1 MPSRTAISF
10 VAATAAENWA
20 ASCCALRPAAVAC
33 SCFHRSAEIS
43 ATLVLISSFRAS
55 QAPLLSLALYPAN
68 PYASFAVLPLAS
80 RRANVSRREFLS
92 VGMARLF
99 IRKHGNNKQ

>member
-1 MPSRTAISF
+1 MALRS
-10 VAATAAENWA
+10 AAT
-20 ASCCALRPAAVAC
+20 AAVAC